1 MLRGD
6 NMKDMLL
13 LALRYIKVQRKH
25 SIFIIIS
32 VMLSVALTM
41 FSISVVFTYRETKR
55 LACIEQ
61 YGSYHVLM
69 TGLDKDKAELLSHN
83 AAFSQAEIFKM
94 NTFPDPSE
102 RQYIDENGI
111 NNFYSYDYLIVGVD
125 NDIMSDFG
133 SNNLDIID
141 VQQAFSSGST
151 ELLPKMLLAEGHM
164 PKDASQIA
172 IPEECGYKVG
182 DKVKLV
188 KAIMTYDYYESYFIP
203 IETKE
208 KIYTV
213 CGLLST
219 RETFAENIYVSDE
232 DTFPFTGGF
241 TCTYGIRARFADM
254 NAHFLST
261 LLDICEKADII
272 IAQKEGMAYDRTTFG
287 YAFNHEL
294 IDAEA
299 AGKEARAKLIEI
311 SAALYVV
318 IMLILAGGRMII
330 DCEFELTAEKKRKHM
345 GLMMSIGADDHQLVA
360 VTTFEGIILGLIA
373 VPLGLILGYLIII
386 AVCMIVSSDSELMNS
401 LCLDS
406 IKPVISIW
414 YLVIASITGIGWVF
428 FSAYGTAV
436 RIKKVN
442 PVEAVNGYRKSKKLP
457 FPKKPYKHR
466 DDPKKFLGSITY
478 STMHMEKKRFV
489 SCTASVTLSMF
500 LFVMLSYS
508 PVIYEN
514 YQNIALKEMHEYNDD
529 FIIRGKMSGNDY
541 YELKDIFSE
550 SGYFEEQGVFPLFIY
565 FNTIKG
571 TFKADGDNTE
581 YRFKADAVGSEIN
594 NNLVSEYSLADKHI
608 PIAVIYDRTLGF
620 EDGSIFTAYPES
632 FNSIT
637 ADGMPEFEF
646 MVVIPDEVPDHIQNE
661 GFIRISMFD
670 EIIFEYEQKLRE
682 SCPDYMAKIADRE
695 IYLRVSNAD
704 DYDKAKEYIQSVIP
718 EGVTMRDLKSEISS
732 PNYLFRLIRLMA
744 AAVVIVFALIAVSNI
759 FNITVSGI
767 SESRRSYGL
776 LRAVGMTDRQL
787 EKTAAVQTFLPIIYA
802 SVITLI
808 LTAAAVIIIAVITVG
823 SPDIKQVMAFTE
835 PHTALIRVIIA
846 SAAAFA
852 VAALAAYFPLM
863 RIEKS
868 TVSDSV
874 RFEA

>member
-1 MLRGD
+1 
-6 NMKDMLL
+6 MKDMLL

-55 LACIEQ
+55 LAAIEQ
-61 YGSYHVLM
+61 TGSYHILM
-69 TGLDKDKAELLSHN
+69 TGLDEEKAGLLSHN
-83 AAFSQAEIFKM
+83 AAFSQTELFKM

-102 RQYIDENGI
+102 RQYIDEYGND
-111 NNFYSYDYLIVGVD
+111 NFYTYNYLLSGTDIDIVSDYDALRREISVAG
-125 NDIMSDFG
+125 
-133 SNNLDIID
+133 
-141 VQQAFSSGST
+141 QAFSSGST
-151 ELLPKMLLAEGHM
+151 ELLPKTLLTEGHM
-164 PKDASQIA
+164 PENASQIA
-172 IPEECGYKVG
+172 ISEDSGYKVG
-182 DKVKLV
+182 DKVKLS
-188 KAIMTYDYYESYFIP
+188 KAKMVYDNYRSYSVP
-203 IETKE
+203 TETEE

-213 CGLLST
+213 CGLLT
-219 RETFAENIYVSDE
+219 MREAYANYFYVSEE
-232 DTFPFTGGF
+232 DSFPFTGF
-241 TCTYGIRARFADM
+241 FASTYGIRARFADM
-254 NAHFLST
+254 DAHFTST
-261 LLDICEKADII
+261 FIDICEKSGVLVARNVGWDYNSP
-272 IAQKEGMAYDRTTFG
+272 EFN
-287 YAFNHEL
+287 YAFNDEL
-294 IDAEA
+294 ITAEA
-299 AGKEARAKLIEI
+299 AGKEARAMLIEI

-330 DCEFELTAEKKRKHM
+330 DCEFELTAEKKRRHM
-345 GLMMSIGADDHQLVA
+345 GLLMSIGADDRQLVA

-386 AVCMIVSSDSELMNS
+386 AVCMIVSSDSELMS
-401 LCLDS
+401 KLCLDS

-466 DDPKKFLGSITY
+466 DDPKKFLGSINY

-508 PVIYEN
+508 PVLYEN
-514 YQNIALKEMHEYNDD
+514 YLDIVYEELHGYNSD
-529 FIIRGKMSGNDY
+529 FTIIGEMSGYDY
-541 YELKDIFSE
+541 YELKDRLTE
-550 SGYFEEQGVFPLFIY
+550 SGYFDDYDINPFWIY
-565 FNTIKG
+565 YDSVKG
-571 TFKADGDNTE
+571 TVTAEDSKE
-581 YRFKADAVGSEIN
+581 YRFKSEYMGSRSAEIN
-594 NNLVSEYSLADKHI
+594 ISGHYLTDMPLAL
-608 PIAVIYDRTLGF
+608 IYEKDWGF
-620 EDGSIFTAYPES
+620 ANGSIISAQPKAYNGISAE
-632 FNSIT
+632 
-637 ADGMPEFEF
+637 GMPELQFR
-646 MVVIPDEVPDHIQNE
+646 VVIPDDDPEDRSDRGYIGICMTSE
-661 GFIRISMFD
+661 MID
-670 EIIFEYEQKLRE
+670 EYERELRE
-682 SCPDYMAKIADRE
+682 SCPDYMEKAGERF
-695 IYLRVSNAD
+695 IYLQVRNTD
-704 DYDKAKEYIQSVIP
+704 EFDKAKKFIETILP
-718 EGVTMRDLKSEISS
+718 EGAAMHDLKSDI
-732 PNYLFRLIRLMA
+732 NGYDYMFRFIRLMA

-767 SESRRSYGL
+767 SESRQSYGL
-776 LRAVGMTDRQL
+776 LRAVGMTDSQL

-823 SPDIKQVMAFTE
+823 SPDIKQAMAFTE
-835 PHTALIRVIIA
+835 PHKALIRVIIA

-874 RFEA
+874 RFEV

>member
-41 FSISVVFTYRETKR
+41 FSISVVFTYRETIR
-55 LACIEQ
+55 LAAIEQ
-61 YGSYHVLM
+61 TGSYHILM
-69 TGLDKDKAELLSHN
+69 TGLDEEKAGLLSHN

-94 NTFPDPSE
+94 TSYPDNLE
-102 RQYIDENGI
+102 DGYIDEYGNNQVYFRNIILTGANYDMTDYDPDDRSITGI
-111 NNFYSYDYLIVGVD
+111 SMVYS
-125 NDIMSDFG
+125 SD
-133 SNNLDIID
+133 
-141 VQQAFSSGST
+141 ST
-151 ELLPKMLLAEGHM
+151 ELLPKNLLSEGHM
-164 PKDASQIA
+164 PESASQIA
-172 IPEECGYKVG
+172 VPAESGYKIG

-188 KAIMTYDYYESYFIP
+188 KEKTAYDNYESCYLP
-203 IETKE
+203 IETEE
-208 KIYTV
+208 KTYTV
-213 CGLLST
+213 CGLLEYNAVNMSIAYVYGEDIFPYT
-219 RETFAENIYVSDE
+219 GLFASS
-232 DTFPFTGGF
+232 
-241 TCTYGIRARFADM
+241 YGMRARFADM
-254 NAHFLST
+254 DAHFLST
-261 LLDICEKADII
+261 LMDICEKADII
-272 IAQKEGMAYDRTTFG
+272 VAQKEGMAYDRTTFG

-294 IDAEA
+294 INAEA

-330 DCEFELTAEKKRKHM
+330 DCEFELTAEKKRRHM
-345 GLMMSIGADDHQLVA
+345 GLLMSIGADDRQLVA
-360 VTTFEGIILGLIA
+360 VTTFEGIILGLTA

-386 AVCMIVSSDSELMNS
+386 AVCMIVSSDSELMS
-401 LCLDS
+401 KLCLDS

-466 DDPKKFLGSITY
+466 DDPKRFLGSITY

-514 YQNIALKEMHEYNDD
+514 YQNIALREMHEYNDD

-718 EGVTMRDLKSEISS
+718 EGATMRDLKSEISS

-808 LTAAAVIIIAVITVG
+808 LTAAAVMIIAVNMGDPI
-823 SPDIKQVMAFTE
+823 DIEKALAFTE
-835 PHTALIRVIIA
+835 PHKALIRVII
-846 SAAAFA
+846 SSVAAF
-852 VAALAAYFPLM
+852 VIAALAAYFPLM